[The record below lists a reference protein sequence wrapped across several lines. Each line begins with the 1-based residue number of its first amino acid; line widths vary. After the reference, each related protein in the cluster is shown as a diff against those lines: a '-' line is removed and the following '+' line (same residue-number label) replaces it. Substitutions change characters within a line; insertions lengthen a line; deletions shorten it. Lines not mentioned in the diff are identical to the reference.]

1 MPSYEYV
8 CRDCKK
14 DFMIFLSLKELEAQ
28 PRVICPH
35 CKSDNVEKKLTG
47 FFAKTDR
54 KS

>member
-14 DFMIFLSLKELEAQ
+14 DFMIFLSLKELEAKS
-28 PRVICPH
+28 RIICPH
-35 CKSDNVEKKLTG
+35 CESDNVEKKLTA
-47 FFAKTDR
+47 FFAKTDK